1 MKIKMRKYFYYLSA
15 DQRGLNQGY
24 CTFNNWKLLPVD
36 KYIIQL
42 DGKREGGRRVFY
54 QVEPNWPLAYSTMPV
69 LGLRDAR
76 PAGCSI
82 CESTMPRAQNR
93 AAKGSTL
100 MEDETRCPSG
110 YIIYLW
116 WYSTYDEE
124 YVEGGDEEGEDPSQ
138 PNHNHGPTT
147 SHPDTA
153 GKYSRIGGHL
163 WIFRRQHFLRDWILS
178 GLMLDIVY
186 ITTFSKTKS
195 ESSGRSDFVQS
206 MIMMQSILAKLALGT
221 RTFCSF

>member
-1 MKIKMRKYFYYLSA
+1 MPCTLHHSAHGGARRFYQIKQTNSSAKMKIKMRKYFYYLSA

-93 AAKGSTL
+93 VAKGSTL

-116 WYSTYDEE
+116 WYLWRRVCRGRGWGRWGSFSAKPQPWANHQ
-124 YVEGGDEEGEDPSQ
+124 PSWYCW
-138 PNHNHGPTT
+138 
-147 SHPDTA
+147 
-153 GKYSRIGGHL
+153 KI
-163 WIFRRQHFLRDWILS
+163 
-178 GLMLDIVY
+178 
-186 ITTFSKTKS
+186 
-195 ESSGRSDFVQS
+195 
-206 MIMMQSILAKLALGT
+206 
-221 RTFCSF
+221 